1 VAPWASPY
9 KAFDV
14 DLRVPVTL
22 KVIREKYV
30 GDKLVRLRFLHEA
43 RAAASVRHTNVASA
57 LHLGRKGQEHFYAM
71 EFVDGKTLERLTRR
85 VGKVEMSFNSL
96 RQNRWDLLR

>member
-22 KVIREKYV
+22 NVIREKYV

-71 EFVDGKTLERLTRR
+71 EFVDGKTL
-85 VGKVEMSFNSL
+85 
-96 RQNRWDLLR
+96 